1 MKRIIVLN
9 ALERIAV
16 SLGYRFHAGTEERS
30 APRTEALPAVWVTPM
45 RLKQATGRREHRD
58 TYGVRVRLVAACPAG
73 EAETVWQQLE
83 NDAATLFAMLGRE
96 EEIRDVR
103 EVKVTPDVQPVL
115 LREAVSV
122 TAECKVVVCYR
133 NA

>member
-1 MKRIIVLN
+1 M
-9 ALERIAV
+9 
-16 SLGYRFHAGTEERS
+16 
-30 APRTEALPAVWVTPM
+30 
-45 RLKQATGRREHRD
+45 
-58 TYGVRVRLVAACPAG
+58 RVRLVAACPAG
-73 EAETVWQQLE
+73 ETETVWQQLE

-122 TAECKVVVCYR
+122 TAECEVVVCYR